1 MPSKW
6 KEFTPEQKKM
16 YSEQNVEMKRNK
28 RIAKLKDEQ
37 ARAMLSTFLS
47 AKTPQEKREVI
58 KSFNPYYFTFG
69 ETLNP
74 YKEIEDEQLQTSL

>member
-1 MPSKW
+1 MSKW
-6 KEFTPEQKKM
+6 HNHTPEQRRA
-16 YSEQNVEMKRNK
+16 YSDRNVAMKREK
-28 RIAKLKDEQ
+28 REAKLKDEQ
-37 ARAMLSTFLS
+37 ARAMLSTFLT

-74 YKEIEDEQLQTSL
+74 YKENEDARAI